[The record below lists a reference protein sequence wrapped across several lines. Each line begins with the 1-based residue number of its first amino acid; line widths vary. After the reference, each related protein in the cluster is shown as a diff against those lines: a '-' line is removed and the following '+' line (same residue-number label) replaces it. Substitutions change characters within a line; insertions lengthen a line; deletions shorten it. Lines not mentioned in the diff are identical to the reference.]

1 MNASIDLYVNNA
13 KSWQQEMTLL
23 RAILLECQLAEA
35 LKWGK
40 PCYSYNNNNIVMIQS
55 FKAHIDLGFFNGASL
70 KDTQQVLTKAGEH
83 TQAARQMKF
92 TDSTQIE
99 KAKGIIQSYI
109 KEAIVIAT
117 SGITIEKEK
126 KAENIIVT
134 ELQAIFKNNAPL
146 KKAFESLTPG
156 KQRGY
161 LIYFSAAKQS
171 ATRITRI
178 NNYISKIICG
188 KGLNDCTCG
197 LSKRMPTCDGSH
209 NKITKKPI

>member
-55 FKAHIDLGFFNGASL
+55 FKTHIDLGFFNGASL

-109 KEAIVIAT
+109 KEAIVKAT

-209 NKITKKPI
+209 HKITKKPI